1 MSRPR
6 ACRPPGR
13 APRTGALLRWAA
25 ALGLALAAGAAAAR
39 APACP
44 PDRIDARVRVGYV
57 FDGDTFEIAG
67 GRRVRLIGVN
77 TPELGRD
84 GRPPEPFALA
94 ARERLMALVARAGR
108 RLGLRY
114 GVQREDRYGRLLAHA
129 FLPDGTSV
137 TATLIADGLAFA
149 IAIPPNLWG
158 LDCHLAAEH
167 AARAARRG
175 VWSRPDF
182 FGPLPTARLRPRGPV
197 RGFRIV
203 EGRVVRI
210 GRSRRSL
217 WLNLEGRTALRL
229 AREDLA
235 LFRAAGIEPGRLAG
249 RRVRARGWLAPRH
262 GELQM
267 RVHHPMALEVLD
279 GR

>member
-1 MSRPR
+1 M
-6 ACRPPGR
+6 PGR

-25 ALGLALAAGAAAAR
+25 AVALALAAAAAAA
-39 APACP
+39 APRCA

-94 ARERLMALVARAGR
+94 ARERLMALVAKAGR
-108 RLGLRY
+108 TLGLRY
-114 GVQREDRYGRLLAHA
+114 GPQREDRYGRILAHA

-137 TATLIADGLAFA
+137 TATLIAEGLGFA
-149 IAIPPNLWG
+149 IAVPPNLWG
-158 LDCHLAAEH
+158 LECHLAAERR
-167 AARAARRG
+167 ARAARLG
-175 VWSRPDF
+175 VWSRTDF
-182 FGPLPTARLRPRGPV
+182 FGPLPAARLRPDGTV

-203 EGRVVRI
+203 EGRIVRI
-210 GRSRRSL
+210 GRSRRSI
-217 WLNLEGRTALRL
+217 WLNLEGHTALRV
-229 AREDLA
+229 ARTDLT
-235 LFRAAGIEPGRLAG
+235 LFRAAGIDPEGLAG
-249 RRVRARGWLAPRH
+249 RRVRARGWIFPRH

-267 RVHHPMALEVLD
+267 RVRHPMALEVLD
-279 GR
+279 RR